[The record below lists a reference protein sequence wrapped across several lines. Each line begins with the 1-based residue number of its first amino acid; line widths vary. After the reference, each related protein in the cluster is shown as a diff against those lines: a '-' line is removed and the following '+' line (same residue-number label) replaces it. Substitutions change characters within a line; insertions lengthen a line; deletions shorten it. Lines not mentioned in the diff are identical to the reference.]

1 MSRRL
6 HAPGQLPLA
15 NAADLSEATDLPQQ
29 GSGVGRFASRSRAL
43 SIVCD
48 ACGARRAPWRCAQP
62 TGAGCHAD
70 SVAGHVAAVIPR
82 VPLRH
87 WQLHVPAVAA
97 CLGGGDKPWIA
108 GVVRA
113 FVAALFSVYR
123 ATAAPGRSGG
133 RWRCGGVSV
142 VRRRGAMLRSEFSL
156 HVMMLDG
163 VYATGVGAAPPV
175 FVPHRGPPDVD
186 AVSAAIAGRLQ
197 DPRLRQQLS
206 VAHAPVAGPAVGAVR
221 RRLVPGCGA
230 DRWRGWSSRG
240 PGVCV
245 RAGRVCMAGDRAS
258 AIALV
263 AQVTRPVADP
273 RRMSVTREGWVRY
286 RLAFPLSDGTR
297 FVELSPEAVAERLS
311 QYLGGMSRRVR
322 FHGILAGGA
331 GLRDRIM
338 PAQLTLASG
347 PPVVEMPNPAGRR
360 PPHRVRSRSEPQRTT
375 APGRGR
381 ALLNDSK

>member
-1 MSRRL
+1 MSRRFP
-6 HAPGQLPLA
+6 APGQLSLA
-15 NAADLSEATDLPQQ
+15 TAANVSEAAERPEQAIRAR
-29 GSGVGRFASRSRAL
+29 SGFPARSRSL

-48 ACGARRAPWRCAQP
+48 ACGARRSPWRCAQP

-70 SVAGHVAAVIPR
+70 AVVGHVVGVIPR

-87 WQLHVPAVAA
+87 WQLHVPALATRI
-97 CLGGGDKPWIA
+97 GGGNEAWVA
-108 GVVRA
+108 CVVRA

-123 ATAAPGRSGG
+123 ATAGAPPSGA

-142 VRRRGAMLRSEFSL
+142 VRRRDAMLRSKFSL

-163 VYATGVGAAPPV
+163 VYGTGGDAAAPV
-175 FVPHRGPPDVD
+175 FVPHCGPPDVD
-186 AVSAAIAGRLQ
+186 AVSAAMAARLRQ
-197 DPRLRQQLS
+197 PGLRQQLS
-206 VAHAPVAGPAVGAVR
+206 VAHAPVAGPTVGAVR
-221 RRLVPGCGA
+221 RRLIHGA
-230 DRWRGWSSRG
+230 EQGPNWSSRA

-245 RAGRVCMAGDRAS
+245 GAGRACGAGDRAS

-297 FVELSPEAVAERLS
+297 FVELSPDAVAERLS
-311 QYLGGMSRRVR
+311 RYLGGRSRRVR

-331 GLRDRIM
+331 GLRGRIM
-338 PAQLTLASG
+338 PAQLTLAPG
-347 PPVVEMPNPAGRR
+347 PPDVVMPTPAGRR
-360 PPHRVRSRSEPQRTT
+360 PPQRKA
-375 APGRGR
+375 APG
-381 ALLNDSK
+381 